1 MRWDVQWGALQDGKE
16 AGLGRGTKMD
26 CDAATSEA
34 WACPKSGAGTAPQRC
49 PKLKQRAEPL
59 HSLAGGQWSRLPLWR
74 MMDNVGQGPPPLP
87 PKAKP
92 GKRHSCEV
100 VAANILNSWQDACL
114 SQEKIWVT
122 YDSVR

>member
-1 MRWDVQWGALQDGKE
+1 MRWDVQWAALQDGEE

-59 HSLAGGQWSRLPLWR
+59 HSQAGGQWTRLPLWR
-74 MMDNVGQGPPPLP
+74 MMDNVGQGPPPP
-87 PKAKP
+87 STK
-92 GKRHSCEV
+92 GKTWKETQLRGGS
-100 VAANILNSWQDACL
+100 
-114 SQEKIWVT
+114 SQYSQQLAGCVSQSGK
-122 YDSVR
+122 DLGDL